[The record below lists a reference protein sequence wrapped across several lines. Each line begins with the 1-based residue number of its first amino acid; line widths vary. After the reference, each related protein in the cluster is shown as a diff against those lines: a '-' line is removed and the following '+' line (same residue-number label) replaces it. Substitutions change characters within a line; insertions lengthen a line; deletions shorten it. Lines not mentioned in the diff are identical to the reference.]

1 MCVYYTLSM
10 CPVSTLWVTAARC
23 PLLTYAT
30 SMAAIRIRFGCLRRD
45 VRHCIRYAAPVV
57 LRVLPF
63 CHTICSLAKY
73 GGEIGCVDTSLSM
86 RGSETGCVGTN
97 RLEDE
102 DHDAS
107 GQVSSDLAP
116 QLKANSKTQS
126 SQRMPETNR
135 SRKRWV
141 LVFQFRHAPCQ
152 CTLHSH
158 VRHTRCQPFCEP
170 VKHVSHHSEGMAV

>member
-1 MCVYYTLSM
+1 
-10 CPVSTLWVTAARC
+10 
-23 PLLTYAT
+23 
-30 SMAAIRIRFGCLRRD
+30 MAAIRIRFGCLRRD

-107 GQVSSDLAP
+107 GQMECEVAKRVIVGLMPSMEWEATQRAAGLIVDHVLNTCNTVDMRHAIYMSHPQLHPHVSSFHLQP
-116 QLKANSKTQS
+116 RIL
-126 SQRMPETNR
+126 R
-135 SRKRWV
+135 
-141 LVFQFRHAPCQ
+141 
-152 CTLHSH
+152 
-158 VRHTRCQPFCEP
+158 VRRITGTEI
-170 VKHVSHHSEGMAV
+170 GGAVGRARRQMEQ